1 MATGPITSPTTW
13 ALGTVVAPSWLQS
26 VQDNVNLNLKNFG
39 ALGAPACTLTRGAA
53 TGTGG
58 SFFTN
63 STCFDMAGSIQ
74 INTGTSTAAGVLGTV
89 TLANTGLATA
99 TYVNGMSV
107 FLCPLNAASAAFVT
121 SIYFQAQA
129 SGSNWLS
136 WTMNIGTALTASQ
149 VGVFGWNY
157 FVVMS

>member
-1 MATGPITSPTTW
+1 MAAGPITSPSSW
-13 ALGTVVAPSWLQS
+13 LLGTPAAPSWFQQ
-26 VQDNVNLNLKNFG
+26 VQDNINIGLKNFG
-39 ALGAPACTLTRGAA
+39 VLGAPSCALARGAA

-63 STCFDMAGSIQ
+63 STCFDMVGSIQ

-107 FLCPLNAASAAFVT
+107 FMSPLNAASAAFMT
-121 SIYFQAQA
+121 SIYFQSQV